1 MIHMSGI
8 MISVLTSISE
18 DRGFHSRSC
27 LTSGI
32 MISVLTSISEDRGFH
47 SRSCLANVVDSIPGR
62 V

>member
-1 MIHMSGI
+1 
-8 MISVLTSISE
+8 
-18 DRGFHSRSC
+18 
-27 LTSGI
+27 